1 MINTY
6 KFLPFTLLVV
16 AFLCS
21 TLGFAQIQTDSI
33 SQDIIENVY
42 KEVPNTVKN
51 DSTEKR
57 TSFSAYPYVFYSP
70 ESQFAGGAGGIY
82 IFYAGQQEDLKP
94 SKIGFGGYYSTNNQY
109 KLSVSPNLYLF
120 DNYLYIE
127 APTSFGFFV
136 NKYWG
141 IGDDA
146 PDFDNASY
154 AIQTFTSTITV
165 QIPPLLLFS
174 ADRTGLIFDFDQ
186 TEIVDKL
193 ENEKLEDETLPGYNG
208 GTIMGIGTDLVWDSR
223 NNLFYPNSGIYQYF
237 KAVIYPGGI
246 SDFNFA
252 LFELD
257 VKSFLA
263 IAPDNVFAFN
273 MYVQSVV
280 GDTPFYKLPAL
291 GGQKRMRGFFNGRY
305 RDNFYGMLQA
315 EYRQYFYRKWGVVA
329 FAGAGNV
336 ANNILEYD
344 FSSLKY
350 SYGLG
355 LRFLFNKQ
363 QKINLRMDIGFGSDG
378 SRGIYFGIQEAF

>member
-1 MINTY
+1 MRYIY

-16 AFLCS
+16 TVLCC
-21 TLGFAQIQTDSI
+21 TLGFAQIETDSL

-51 DSTEKR
+51 DSTKR
-57 TSFSAYPYVFYSP
+57 KSFSAYPYVFYSP

-94 SKIGFGGYYSTNNQY
+94 SKIGFGGYYSTNKQY

-127 APTSFGFFV
+127 APTSFGYFV
-136 NKYWG
+136 NKFWG
-141 IGDDA
+141 IGDDV
-146 PDFDNASY
+146 PDFENASY
-154 AIQTFTSTITV
+154 AIQTFTTTVTV

-186 TEIVDKL
+186 TDIVDKL
-193 ENEKLEDETLPGYNG
+193 ENDKLEDDTLLGNNG
-208 GTIMGIGTDLVWDSR
+208 GTVIGIGTDLLWDSR
-223 NNLFYPNSGIYQYF
+223 DNLFFPNSGIYQYF
-237 KAVIYPGGI
+237 KTVIYPGGM

-252 LFELD
+252 SFELD

-263 IAPDNVFAFN
+263 IAPDHVFAFN
-273 MYVQSVV
+273 MNVQSVV

-315 EYRQYFYRKWGVVA
+315 EYRQYFYRKWGFVA

-336 ANNILEYD
+336 SNTIVEYD
-344 FSSLKY
+344 FSSMKY
-350 SYGLG
+350 SYGVG

-378 SRGIYFGIQEAF
+378 

>member
-1 MINTY
+1 M
-6 KFLPFTLLVV
+6 
-16 AFLCS
+16 
-21 TLGFAQIQTDSI
+21 
-33 SQDIIENVY
+33 Y

-51 DSTEKR
+51 DSTKR

-94 SKIGFGGYYSTNNQY
+94 SKIGFGGYYSTNKQY
-109 KLSVSPNLYLF
+109 KLSVSPVLYAF
-120 DNYLYIE
+120 DNNLYIE
-127 APTSFGFFV
+127 APTSFGYFV
-136 NKYWG
+136 NKFWG
-141 IGDDA
+141 IGDDV
-146 PDFDNASY
+146 PDFEDASY
-154 AIQTFTSTITV
+154 AIQTFTTTV
-165 QIPPLLLFS
+165 KVQMPPLLLFS
-174 ADRTGLIFDFDQ
+174 ADRTGLIFDFDK
-186 TEIVDKL
+186 TDIVDKL
-193 ENEKLEDETLPGYNG
+193 ENEKLEDDTLPGYDG

-223 NNLFYPNSGIYQYF
+223 DNIFFPNSGIYQYF
-237 KAVIYPGGI
+237 KTVIYPGGI

-263 IAPDNVFAFN
+263 ISPDHVFAFN
-273 MYVQSVV
+273 MYVQSAV

-291 GGQKRMRGFFNGRY
+291 GGQNRMRGFFNGRY

-344 FSSLKY
+344 FSSMKY

>member
-1 MINTY
+1 MIKTY
-6 KFLPFTLLVV
+6 KFSPFTLLVV
-16 AFLCS
+16 AFLCNN
-21 TLGFAQIQTDSI
+21 LAFAQIVTDTL

-51 DSTEKR
+51 DSIKR

-82 IFYAGQQEDLKP
+82 IFYAGQEKDLKP
-94 SKIGFGGYYSTNNQY
+94 SKIGFGGYYSTNKQY
-109 KLSVSPNLYLF
+109 KLSVSPVLYLF
-120 DNYLYIE
+120 DNNLYIE
-127 APTSFGFFV
+127 APTSFGFFI

-141 IGDDA
+141 IGDDV
-146 PDFDNASY
+146 PDYDNASY
-154 AIQTFTSTITV
+154 SIQTFTTTVKV

-186 TEIVDKL
+186 TDIVDKL
-193 ENEKLEDETLPGYNG
+193 GNEKLEDETLPGNNG
-208 GTIMGIGTDLVWDSR
+208 GTIMGIGTDLTWDSR
-223 NNLFYPNSGIYQYF
+223 DNLFFPNSGIYQYF
-237 KAVIYPGGI
+237 KTVIYPGGI

-263 IAPDNVFAFN
+263 IAPDHVFAFN

-291 GGQKRMRGFFNGRY
+291 GGSKRMRGFFNGRY

-315 EYRQYFYRKWGVVA
+315 EYRQYFYRKWGFVA

-336 ANNILEYD
+336 SNTIVEYD
-344 FSSLKY
+344 FSSMKY
-350 SYGLG
+350 SYGVG

>member
-6 KFLPFTLLVV
+6 KFSPFTLLVV
-16 AFLCS
+16 AFLCNN
-21 TLGFAQIQTDSI
+21 LAFAQIQTDSL
-33 SQDIIENVY
+33 SQDILENVY

-51 DSTEKR
+51 DSTKR
-57 TSFSAYPYVFYSP
+57 SSFSAYPYVFYSP
-70 ESQFAGGAGGIY
+70 ESQFAVGAGGIY
-82 IFYAGQQEDLKP
+82 IFYAGQEKDLKP
-94 SKIGFGGYYSTNNQY
+94 SKIGFGGYYSTNKQY

-127 APTSFGFFV
+127 APTSFGYFI

-141 IGDDA
+141 IGDDV
-146 PDFDNASY
+146 PDFENASY
-154 AIQTFTSTITV
+154 AIQNFTTTVTV

-186 TEIVDKL
+186 TDIVDKL
-193 ENEKLEDETLPGYNG
+193 ENDKLEDETLPGYEG
-208 GTIMGIGTDLVWDSR
+208 GTVMGIGTDLLWDSR
-223 NNLFYPNSGIYQYF
+223 DNLFFPNSGIYQYF
-237 KAVIYPGGI
+237 KTVIYPGGI

-252 LFELD
+252 LFEFD

-263 IAPDNVFAFN
+263 IAPDHVFAFN

-291 GGQKRMRGFFNGRY
+291 GGSKRMRGFFNGRY

-315 EYRQYFYRKWGVVA
+315 EYRQYFYRKWGFVA

-336 ANNILEYD
+336 SNTIVEYD
-344 FSSLKY
+344 FSSMKY
-350 SYGLG
+350 SYGVG

>member
-1 MINTY
+1 MTNTY
-6 KFLPFTLLVV
+6 RFLLITLLST

-21 TLGFAQIQTDSI
+21 NLAFAQIVTDTL

-42 KEVPNTVKN
+42 KEVPNTVKK
-51 DSTEKR
+51 DSTKR

-70 ESQFAGGAGGIY
+70 ESKFAGGAGGIY
-82 IFYAGQQEDLKP
+82 IFYAGQEEDLKP
-94 SKIGFGGYYSTNNQY
+94 SKIGFGGYYSTNKQY
-109 KLSVSPNLYLF
+109 KLSVSPVLYLF
-120 DNYLYIE
+120 DNNLYIE

-136 NKYWG
+136 NKFWG
-141 IGDDA
+141 IGDDV
-146 PDFDNASY
+146 PDYEDASY
-154 AIQTFTSTITV
+154 SIQTFTSTVKV

-186 TEIVDKL
+186 TDIVDKL
-193 ENEKLEDETLPGYNG
+193 GNEKLEDETLPGYDG
-208 GTIMGIGTDLVWDSR
+208 GTVMGIGTDLVWDSR
-223 NNLFYPNSGIYQYF
+223 DNLFFPNSGVYQYF
-237 KAVIYPGGI
+237 KTVIYPGGI

-263 IAPDNVFAFN
+263 ISPDHVFAFN
-273 MYVQSVV
+273 MYVQSAV

-291 GGQKRMRGFFNGRY
+291 GGQNRMRGFFNGRY

-315 EYRQYFYRKWGVVA
+315 EYRQYFYRKWGFVA

-344 FSSLKY
+344 FSSMKY

>member
-6 KFLPFTLLVV
+6 KFSPFTLLVV
-16 AFLCS
+16 AFLCNN
-21 TLGFAQIQTDSI
+21 LAFAQIQTDSL
-33 SQDIIENVY
+33 SQDILENVY

-51 DSTEKR
+51 DSTKR
-57 TSFSAYPYVFYSP
+57 SSFSAYPYVFYSP
-70 ESQFAGGAGGIY
+70 ESQFAVGAGGIY
-82 IFYAGQQEDLKP
+82 IFYAGQEKDLKP
-94 SKIGFGGYYSTNNQY
+94 SKIGFGGYYSTNKQY

-127 APTSFGFFV
+127 APTSFGYFI

-141 IGDDA
+141 IGDDV
-146 PDFDNASY
+146 PDFENASY
-154 AIQTFTSTITV
+154 AIQNFTTTVTV

-186 TEIVDKL
+186 TDIVDKL
-193 ENEKLEDETLPGYNG
+193 ENDKLEDETLPGYEG
-208 GTIMGIGTDLVWDSR
+208 GTVMGIGTDLLWDSR
-223 NNLFYPNSGIYQYF
+223 DNLFFPNSGIYQYF
-237 KAVIYPGGI
+237 KTVIYPGGI

-252 LFELD
+252 LFEFD

-263 IAPDNVFAFN
+263 IAPDHVFAFN

-315 EYRQYFYRKWGVVA
+315 EYRQYFYRKWGFVA

-336 ANNILEYD
+336 ANTIVEYD
-344 FSSLKY
+344 FSSMKY